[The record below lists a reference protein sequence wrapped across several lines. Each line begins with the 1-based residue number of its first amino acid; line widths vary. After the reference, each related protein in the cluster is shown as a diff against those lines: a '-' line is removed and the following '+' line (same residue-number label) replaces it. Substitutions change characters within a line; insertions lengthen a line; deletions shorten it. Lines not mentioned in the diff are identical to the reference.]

1 MWGGEKDRFLSY
13 SSIDV
18 TLPSSTPPPGWVGEF
33 SCPYMV
39 KLALRKN
46 YFRSQYN
53 EGLSL

>member
-1 MWGGEKDRFLSY
+1 MWGGEKDRFLSH
-13 SSIDV
+13 SSIGV
-18 TLPSSTPPPGWVGEF
+18 TLPPSTPPPGWVGEL

-39 KLALRKN
+39 KLALQKN

>member
-1 MWGGEKDRFLSY
+1 MWGGEKDHFLSH

-18 TLPSSTPPPGWVGEF
+18 TLPSSTPLPGWVGEF